1 MKGELYALSYHIDR
15 LNFIHLSRCRYATRA
30 FIRKWLTIDPELKY
44 IYQISSQELSKIIR
58 IPQKKAQIL
67 LKDLHNNHLKK
78 KILTEIREFHIITLV
93 DEYYPRM
100 LNTIKDAPLVLY
112 GAGNPGLLKKQPA
125 ISVIGTRNPSSEAF
139 RKLSFTIA
147 PLIDAE
153 WVIVSG
159 MARGID
165 SMAHRLTL
173 EREGN
178 TIAVLGGGFHSIYP
192 REHISLYRQ
201 IVRNGLV
208 LSEYPPDQPPQKYH
222 FPERNRI
229 ISGLTKGTL
238 VIEAMKKS
246 GTMITV
252 DQALDQGRDVFAVP
266 GDPLLKQCTGCN
278 ELIQNGAKLIQSA
291 EDIYSEWNYY
301 FQLFNK

>member
-1 MKGELYALSYHIDR
+1 MNYHIDR
-15 LNFIHLSRCRYATRA
+15 LDFIHLSRCRYASRA
-30 FIRKWLTIDPELKY
+30 FIRKWIRLDPELKK

-67 LKDLHNNHLKK
+67 LKDLHNKLLKK
-78 KILTEIREFHIITLV
+78 KILAEIREYHIITLV
-93 DEYYPRM
+93 DEYYPDM

-112 GAGNPGLLKKQPA
+112 GAGNPDLLKKQPA
-125 ISVIGTRNPSSEAF
+125 LSVIGTRNPSNEAF
-139 RKLSFTIA
+139 RKLHFAVT
-147 PLIDAE
+147 PLIDAN

-173 EREGN
+173 ERGGN
-178 TIAVLGGGFHSIYP
+178 TIAVLGSGFHSIYP
-192 REHISLYRQ
+192 REHTSLYQQ
-201 IVRNGLV
+201 IAREGLV

-229 ISGLTKGTL
+229 ISGLTMGTL

-266 GDPLLKQCTGCN
+266 GSPLLKQCTGCN

-291 EDIYSEWNYY
+291 EDIYTEWNYY

>member
-1 MKGELYALSYHIDR
+1 MNYHIDR
-15 LNFIHLSRCRYATRA
+15 LDFIHLSRCRYAGRA
-30 FIRKWLTIDPELKY
+30 FIRKWIELDPELKK

-67 LKDLHNNHLKK
+67 LKDLHNTHLKK
-78 KILTEIREFHIITLV
+78 KILAEIREYHIITLV
-93 DEYYPRM
+93 DEYYPNM

-112 GAGNPGLLKKQPA
+112 GAGNPDLLKKQPA
-125 ISVIGTRNPSSEAF
+125 LSVIGTRNPSNEAF
-139 RKLSFTIA
+139 RKLNFAVT
-147 PLIDAE
+147 PLIDAN

-173 EREGN
+173 ERGGN
-178 TIAVLGGGFHSIYP
+178 TIAVLGSGFHSIYP
-192 REHISLYRQ
+192 REHIPLYQQ
-201 IVRNGLV
+201 IAKDGLV

-229 ISGLTKGTL
+229 ISGLTMGTL

-266 GDPLLKQCTGCN
+266 GSPLLKQCTGCN

-291 EDIYSEWNYY
+291 EDIYTEWNYY

>member
-1 MKGELYALSYHIDR
+1 MKGELYALNNHIDR
-15 LNFIHLSRCRYATRA
+15 LDFIHLSRCRYATRA
-30 FIRKWLTIDPELKY
+30 FIRKWLEIDSDLKK
-44 IYQISSQELSKIIR
+44 IYQISSQELSKIIQ

-67 LKDLHNNHLKK
+67 LKDLHNNVLKK
-78 KILTEIREFHIITLV
+78 KILAEIRDFHIITLV
-93 DEYYPRM
+93 DEYYPSM

-112 GAGNPGLLKKQPA
+112 GAGNPGLLKKQPTL
-125 ISVIGTRNPSSEAF
+125 SVIGTRNPSNEAF
-139 RKLSFTIA
+139 RKLKFTVT
-147 PLIDAE
+147 PLIDNK

-173 EREGN
+173 ERGGN
-178 TIAVLGGGFHSIYP
+178 TIAVLGSGFHSIYP
-192 REHISLYRQ
+192 REHIPLYQQ
-201 IVRNGLV
+201 IAREGLV

-229 ISGLTKGTL
+229 ISGLTMGTL

-266 GDPLLKQCTGCN
+266 GNPFLKQSTGCN

-291 EDIYSEWNYY
+291 EDIYTEWNY
-301 FQLFNK
+301 FHK

>member
-1 MKGELYALSYHIDR
+1 MNYHIDR
-15 LNFIHLSRCRYATRA
+15 LDFIHLSRCRYASRA
-30 FIRKWLTIDPELKY
+30 FIRKWIRLDPELKK

-67 LKDLHNNHLKK
+67 LKDLHNKLLKK
-78 KILTEIREFHIITLV
+78 KILAEIREYHIITLV
-93 DEYYPRM
+93 DEYYPDM

-112 GAGNPGLLKKQPA
+112 GAGNPDLLKKQPA
-125 ISVIGTRNPSSEAF
+125 LSVIGTRNPSNEAF
-139 RKLSFTIA
+139 RKLHFAVT
-147 PLIDAE
+147 PLIDAN
-153 WVIVSG
+153 WVIISG

-173 EREGN
+173 ERGGN
-178 TIAVLGGGFHSIYP
+178 TIAVLGSGFHSIYP
-192 REHISLYRQ
+192 REHISLYQQ
-201 IVRNGLV
+201 IAREGLV

-229 ISGLTKGTL
+229 ISGLTMGTL

-266 GDPLLKQCTGCN
+266 GSPLLKQCTGCN

-291 EDIYSEWNYY
+291 EDIYTEWNYY